1 MKEPESL
8 FLLKLSLSIGRLD
21 FWNLP
26 DEFSPYELSVL
37 KVAYD
42 IDPWGQERDDLRHAW
57 NTVLFAISQAAKM
70 PDESATQQMLD
81 NLMQFT
87 AIRRHQAENR
97 VDGFDK
103 VQAMFGG

>member
-1 MKEPESL
+1 M
-8 FLLKLSLSIGRLD
+8 GRLD

-87 AIRRHQAENR
+87 AIRRHQAETR